1 MATIPNNPSLRLS
14 PRHEPGEVIPT
25 KQETSILE
33 WLEASGRMMPREVQ
47 EEDSTETDEDLELMV
62 EAVENNYQEEDNEE
76 DGD

>member
-1 MATIPNNPSLRLS
+1 MATIPNNPSLRVS
-14 PRHEPGEVIPT
+14 RRHEPGEVIPT

-47 EEDSTETDEDLELMV
+47 EEEPAETDPDMDLIE
-62 EAVENNYQEEDNEE
+62 ENNYQEDDNEE

>member
-25 KQETSILE
+25 KQETSILD

-47 EEDSTETDEDLELMV
+47 EEDSTETDPDLDLIE
-62 EAVENNYQEEDNEE
+62 ENNYSEDDNDEENEE
-76 DGD
+76 S